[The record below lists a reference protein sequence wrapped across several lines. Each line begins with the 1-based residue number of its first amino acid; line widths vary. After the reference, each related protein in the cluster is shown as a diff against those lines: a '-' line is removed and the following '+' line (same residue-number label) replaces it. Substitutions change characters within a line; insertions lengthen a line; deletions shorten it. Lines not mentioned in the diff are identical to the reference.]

1 MEPLALS
8 LMLWLSAHSGYD
20 VAHLASPPIRLL
32 SPEGMTALYYEQ
44 AASGAPAGAPKVDR
58 RIQGYFSWAEAP
70 AGVIYL
76 VQPQDTPGAARYT
89 DPMDNPLF
97 RERLLH
103 ELVHFAQHASGA
115 YARFDCPAQGEFDA
129 YRLGGI
135 YLRQLG
141 AADPLPGRM
150 AWVRRF
156 SSC

>member
-8 LMLWLSAHSGYD
+8 LLLWIAAHSNLA
-20 VAHLASPPIRLL
+20 VAGLSPPPIVLL
-32 SPEGMTALYYEQ
+32 GPEQMTALYYQQ
-44 AASGAPAGAPKVDR
+44 AGMPSTAPKVDAR
-58 RIQGYFSWAEAP
+58 VQGYFDWSDDSR
-70 AGVIYL
+70 GVIYL
-76 VQPQDTPGAARYT
+76 VRPQDTPGANAYT
-89 DPMDNPLF
+89 DPADNPLF

-129 YRLGGI
+129 YRLGGM

-141 AADPLPGRM
+141 VPDPLPGRM

>member
-1 MEPLALS
+1 METLALS
-8 LMLWLSAHSGYD
+8 LLLWLSANSDYAVSG
-20 VAHLASPPIRLL
+20 VTPPPIRLL
-32 SPEGMTALYYEQ
+32 NPEAMTALYYEQ
-44 AASGAPAGAPKVDR
+44 SGAAIAVGAPKIDR
-58 RIQGYFSWAEAP
+58 RIQGYFSWADAP
-70 AGVIYL
+70 PGVIYL
-76 VQPQDTPGAARYT
+76 VSPQDTPGADQHA
-89 DPMDNPLF
+89 DPADNPLF

-141 AADPLPGRM
+141 VPDPLPGRM
-150 AWVRRF
+150 AWVRRY